1 MPVFAPGTRSGCLPC
16 GGPSRAGTLLY
27 SNQSI
32 LKADYFLS
40 AKVQIIF
47 DLQRIG
53 SQKVIDTMPCIH
65 RKGLGRHGFAFK
77 PALLRILAACIGGK

>member
-65 RKGLGRHGFAFK
+65 RKRLRRQKFVFK
-77 PALLRILAACIGGK
+77 PAMAQPFAACIGGK